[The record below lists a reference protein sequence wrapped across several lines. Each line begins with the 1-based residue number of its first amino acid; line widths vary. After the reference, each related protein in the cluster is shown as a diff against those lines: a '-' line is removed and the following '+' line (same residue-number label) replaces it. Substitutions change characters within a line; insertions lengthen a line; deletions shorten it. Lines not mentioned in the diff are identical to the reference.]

1 MTPNDSDLEID
12 FEHLDKYVGGDIA
25 LTKEIFSL
33 FKNQVEMWGR
43 MLTADGDDDTW
54 ASVTHSLKG
63 TARAVGAMNLAQMC
77 EDAEQL
83 VGENNRILRRE
94 KMVQDIEFK
103 MERSVIEIQRWEYAQ
118 KLAEIRGT
126 TL

>member
-43 MLTADGDDDTW
+43 MLTADADDDTW